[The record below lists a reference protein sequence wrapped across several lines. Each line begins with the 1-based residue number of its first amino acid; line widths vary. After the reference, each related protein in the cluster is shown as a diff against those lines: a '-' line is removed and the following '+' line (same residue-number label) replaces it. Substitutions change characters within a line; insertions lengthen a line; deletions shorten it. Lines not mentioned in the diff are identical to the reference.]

1 MTDTHINDYAE
12 AIAAIAHAEGHTLA
26 VENELYAFARAVQ
39 GSDELRTKLSDEKLP
54 IAVRLQIV
62 EDLLGGKA
70 SATTTSV
77 VSLLV
82 ANGRIGELDAII
94 DATLARSAEA
104 RGEAVAEVRSAV
116 PLTDDQK
123 SRLAAA
129 LKAQTNRDVSIRN
142 IVDPTVLGGIV
153 TQIGD
158 TLFDGSVRTRL
169 TQLRDAF

>member
-1 MTDTHINDYAE
+1 MTDTHITAYAD
-12 AIAAIAHAEGHTLA
+12 AVVRIAAAEGASSVLEA
-26 VENELYAFARAVQ
+26 ELDGFARALA
-39 GSDELRTKLSDEKLP
+39 GSDELRATLSDTKLPVSRRQQ
-54 IAVRLQIV
+54 VV

-70 SATTTSV
+70 SAATASV
-77 VSLLV
+77 IAMII
-82 ANGRIGELDAII
+82 ANGRIGDLPAITDAVL
-94 DATLARSAEA
+94 TRSAEA

-129 LKAQTNRDVSIRN
+129 LKAQTKRDVSIRN

-153 TQIGD
+153 TQLGD
-158 TLFDGSVRTRL
+158 TLLDGSVRTRL